1 MKMQSSAHY
10 PDSVLLLFAREP
22 VRGQVKTRLQGAL
35 GEEGTL
41 RLHEDLIRH
50 SARMVSQSGLCP
62 WRFCVAGDPGHP
74 LFLSLSDDL
83 PPLRQTGGD
92 LGERMA
98 LAVDQALRHS
108 RHVILLGA
116 DCASVDAAALGQALA
131 ALHEGR
137 NAVLGPAEDGG
148 YVLLGLDDARWLDFT
163 DMPWGTSA
171 VLELTH
177 QRLRQS
183 GADWCEL
190 PPGWDVDRPAD
201 LSKLDRLQYW
211 LGDAPPP
218 ALTPASHV
226 ASAPPLDSA

>member
-1 MKMQSSAHY
+1 MKRSVHY
-10 PDSVLLLFAREP
+10 PDTMLLLFAREP

-62 WRFCVAGDPGHP
+62 WRFCVAGDPVHP
-74 LFLSLSDDL
+74 LFLSLSDGL
-83 PPLRQTGGD
+83 APLRQTGSD

-98 LAVDQALRHS
+98 LAVDQALRDS

-131 ALHEGR
+131 ALHDGR

-148 YVLLGLDDARWLDFT
+148 YVLLGLDDPRWLDFS

-171 VLELTH
+171 VLDLTR

-183 GADWCEL
+183 GTDWCEL
-190 PPGWDVDRPAD
+190 APGWDVDRAAD
-201 LSKLDRLQYW
+201 LSKLARLRDW

-218 ALTPASHV
+218 VLTPGNHV
-226 ASAPPLDSA
+226 ASASPRDSA